1 MNGVLSRLALMS
13 VAGAI
18 LLTGCATG
26 VERLDRALLKDHSLQ
41 ECGMSREDAVGRI
54 NMRQLLAEVSK
65 EICAAAAQP
74 GDVTSSTSAY
84 IIPDMVDVQ
93 SYVPGALGISMGELL
108 RASVFNVCNVPVRQ
122 VEVSSAI
129 KFDANGMV
137 ILSRDLN
144 QLRQRAFPAETAVI
158 GTYHL
163 QRNKLTVVVRRVSLE
178 NSLISAIATR
188 EARWRCS
195 SPGFGSPSFSTSIH

>member
-1 MNGVLSRLALMS
+1 MSGVSSRLALMWI
-13 VAGAI
+13 AGAV
-18 LLTGCATG
+18 LLAGCATG
-26 VERLDRALLKDHSLQ
+26 VERIDQVLFKEHSLQ
-41 ECGMSREDAVGRI
+41 ECGLSREDAVGRI

-65 EICAAAAQP
+65 DICAAPAELADAAGTQ
-74 GDVTSSTSAY
+74 SAY

-93 SYVPGALGISMGELL
+93 SYVPGVLGISMGELL

-163 QRNKLTVVVRRVSLE
+163 QRNKLTIVVRRVSLD

-188 EARWRCS
+188 EARWSCS

>member
-1 MNGVLSRLALMS
+1 MTDVSSRLALMWA
-13 VAGAI
+13 VGAV
-18 LLTGCATG
+18 LLAGCATG
-26 VERLDRALLKDHSLQ
+26 VERIDRALLKEHSLQ

-65 EICAAAAQP
+65 EICASAAQP
-74 GDVTSSTSAY
+74 SDMTSSTSAY

-93 SYVPGALGISMGELL
+93 TYVPGAMGISMGELL

-188 EARWRCS
+188 EARWSCS

>member
-1 MNGVLSRLALMS
+1 VNRPSPSVILM
-13 VAGAI
+13 
-18 LLTGCATG
+18 
-26 VERLDRALLKDHSLQ
+26 
-41 ECGMSREDAVGRI
+41 
-54 NMRQLLAEVSK
+54 LLACGLPLGPATALVARAAVTE
-65 EICAAAAQP
+65 ADLARLAAAQP

-93 SYVPGALGISMGELL
+93 SYVPGAMGISMGELL
-108 RASVFNVCNVPVRQ
+108 RVSVFNVCNVPVRQ

>member
-1 MNGVLSRLALMS
+1 
-13 VAGAI
+13 
-18 LLTGCATG
+18 
-26 VERLDRALLKDHSLQ
+26 
-41 ECGMSREDAVGRI
+41 MSREDALGRI

-65 EICAAAAQP
+65 EICATAAPPAD
-74 GDVTSSTSAY
+74 GAGASSAY

-93 SYVPGALGISMGELL
+93 NYVPGALGISMGELL

-129 KFDANGMV
+129 KFDASGMV

-163 QRNKLTVVVRRVSLE
+163 QRNKLTVVVRRVSLDD
-178 NSLISAIATR
+178 SLISAIATR
-188 EARWRCS
+188 EARWICT